1 MNQQVSEMN
10 QNEEGVDLGQVVDF
24 LSEHW
29 KKAAVGAV
37 AGAVIGVGG
46 WAVLAKYKAETV
58 LVNSIVSSSSSSS
71 SSSGSEVRAI
81 NFISWRVL
89 QKNLPILASQ
99 LESNWQAL
107 GDANWWQKNVIPTYS
122 LSKADTKDLAAI
134 SKDLQDSEGQ
144 TILSLTVNAT
154 GGTKEKALNRLD
166 EATRFIR
173 EGSVYLLLK
182 GQIIGYE
189 AKLLNSDAD
198 LQKKITDTEVELKF
212 LRDRA
217 HNLESLRQRFPQNVA
232 VGSQQ
237 IVDLKDSNA
246 KYMPISTQLVA
257 VNTDI
262 NNAEESLKRM
272 RDQQAQM
279 IVLGDYVA
287 QARTLLE
294 KETNGLKLSDGLL
307 QIETEMRKTANK
319 DDVNAQ
325 QILNDIRAQ
334 IVQVQARFT
343 KGLESGSASYVSRTR
358 PVLPMIGGVIGGA
371 FAGLVYALVFGL
383 LKKLKRRVRRVA

>member
-1 MNQQVSEMN
+1 MNQQLSENN
-10 QNEEGVDLGQVVDF
+10 QNNDEGVDLGQVVDF

-46 WAVLAKYKAETV
+46 WSTLSSYKAETV
-58 LVNSIVSSSSSSS
+58 LVNSVVSNSN
-71 SSSGSEVRAI
+71 SEQRAI

-89 QKNLPILASQ
+89 QKNLPILAAQ
-99 LESNWQAL
+99 FDTAWPALEDS
-107 GDANWWQKNVIPTYS
+107 NWWQKNVVPTYS
-122 LSKADTKDLAAI
+122 LSKADTKDLASI
-134 SKDLQDSEGQ
+134 SKELQDNEGQ
-144 TILSLTVNAT
+144 TILSLTVST
-154 GGTKEKALNRLD
+154 KGSTKEKAVARLD
-166 EATRFIR
+166 ETTRFIR

-198 LQKKITDTEVELKF
+198 LQKRVTDTEVELKF

-217 HNLESLRQRFPQNVA
+217 RNLESLRQRFPQNVA
-232 VGSQQ
+232 VASQQ

-246 KYMPISTQLVA
+246 KFMPISTQLVA

-272 RDQQAQM
+272 HEQQAQM
-279 IVLGDYVA
+279 KVLNEFVA
-287 QARTLLE
+287 QARPLLD
-294 KETNGLKLSDGLL
+294 KEANGLKLADGML
-307 QIETEMRKTANK
+307 QIESEMRKAAK
-319 DDVNAQ
+319 PDDIVTQ

-334 IVQVQARFT
+334 VVQVQARFT
-343 KGLESGSASYVSRTR
+343 KGLESGSAPYVSRPG
-358 PVLPMIGGVIGGA
+358 PVLPAVGGLFGGA
-371 FAGLVYALVFGL
+371 IAGLLYALSRRVL
-383 LKKLKRRVRRVA
+383 SKLKSRLPRSV

>member
-1 MNQQVSEMN
+1 MGDTMNQQILDNN
-10 QNEEGVDLGQVVDF
+10 QNGDEGIDLGQVVDF

-29 KKAAVGAV
+29 KKAVVGAV
-37 AGAVIGVGG
+37 VGALIGVAG
-46 WAVLAKYKAETV
+46 WSQLGSYKAETV
-58 LVNSIVSSSSSSS
+58 LVNSIVSN
-71 SSSGSEVRAI
+71 GSEQRAI
-81 NFISWRVL
+81 NFISWRLL

-99 LESNWQAL
+99 FEDNWSAL
-107 GDANWWQKNVIPTYS
+107 KEPSWWQKNVVPAYS

-144 TILSLTVNAT
+144 TILSLTVNAN
-154 GGTKEKALNRLD
+154 GSTKEKALSRLD

-189 AKLLNSDAD
+189 AKLLNGDAD
-198 LQKKITDTEVELKF
+198 LQKRITDAEVELRY

-217 HNLESLRQRFPQNVA
+217 RNLESLRQRFPQNVA

-279 IVLGDYVA
+279 IVLRDYVA
-287 QARTLLE
+287 KARPQLE
-294 KETNGLKLSDGLL
+294 KETNGLKLADGLL
-307 QIETEMRKTANK
+307 QIDSQMRKVADVK
-319 DDVNAQ
+319 DMNTLQ
-325 QILNDIRAQ
+325 TLNDIRAQ
-334 IVQVQARFT
+334 VVQVQARFT
-343 KGLESGSASYVSRTR
+343 KGLESGSSPYVTR
-358 PVLPMIGGVIGGA
+358 PGPMLPAAGGFLGGA
-371 FAGLVYALVFGL
+371 VVALLFVMARQLV
-383 LKKLKRRVRRVA
+383 LKRKLPATKAM

>member
-1 MNQQVSEMN
+1 MSEQVN
-10 QNEEGVDLGQVVDF
+10 VQPPVDDEQGIDLWQVVDF

-29 KKAAVGAV
+29 KKAALGAV

-46 WAVLAKYKAETV
+46 WSVLASYKAETI
-58 LVNSIVSSSSSSS
+58 LVNSVVSN
-71 SSSGSEVRAI
+71 SEQRAI
-81 NFISWRVL
+81 NFISWRLL

-99 LESNWQAL
+99 MDSGWSALESAS
-107 GDANWWQKNVIPTYS
+107 WWQKNVVPTYS

-144 TILSLTVNAT
+144 TILSLTVNAS
-154 GGTKEKALNRLD
+154 GSTKEKALSRLD

-189 AKLLNSDAD
+189 AKLLNGDAD
-198 LQKKITDTEVELKF
+198 LQKRITDTEVELKF

-217 HNLESLRQRFPQNVA
+217 RNLEGLRQRFPQNVA

-279 IVLGDYVA
+279 VVLREYVA
-287 QARTLLE
+287 QARPQLE
-294 KETNGLKLSDGLL
+294 KETNGLKLAEGLL
-307 QIETEMRKTANK
+307 QIESQMRKAADAGDMNT
-319 DDVNAQ
+319 Q

-334 IVQVQARFT
+334 VVQVQARFT
-343 KGLESGSASYVSRTR
+343 KGLESGSAPYVSRPG
-358 PVLPMIGGVIGGA
+358 PVLPAVGGLLGGA
-371 FAGLVYALVFGL
+371 IAALLYAMMRMMLA
-383 LKKLKRRVRRVA
+383 KLKTRVQRLA

>member
-1 MNQQVSEMN
+1 MNQQLSDNN
-10 QNEEGVDLGQVVDF
+10 QNPNEGVDLGQVVDF

-37 AGAVIGVGG
+37 AGAVIGVAG
-46 WAVLAKYKAETV
+46 WSVLASYKAETV
-58 LVNSIVSSSSSSS
+58 LVNSVVSNSNSN
-71 SSSGSEVRAI
+71 SEQRAI

-99 LESNWQAL
+99 KESGWSALESAS
-107 GDANWWQKNVIPTYS
+107 WWQKNVVPTYS
-122 LSKADTKDLAAI
+122 LSKADTKDLASI
-134 SKDLQDSEGQ
+134 SKELQDSEGQ
-144 TILSLTVNAT
+144 TILSLTVNAN
-154 GGTKEKALNRLD
+154 GSTKEKALGRLD
-166 EATRFIR
+166 EVTRFIR

-198 LQKKITDTEVELKF
+198 LQKRITDTEVELKF

-217 HNLESLRQRFPQNVA
+217 RNLESLRQRFPQNVA
-232 VGSQQ
+232 VASQQ

-246 KYMPISTQLVA
+246 KFMPISTQLVA

-272 RDQQAQM
+272 HEQQAQM
-279 IVLGDYVA
+279 KVLNEFVT
-287 QARTLLE
+287 QARSLLD
-294 KETNGLKLSDGLL
+294 KESNGLRLADGLL
-307 QIETEMRKTANK
+307 QIETEMRKAAKPEDIVT
-319 DDVNAQ
+319 Q

-334 IVQVQARFT
+334 VVQVQARFT
-343 KGLESGSASYVSRTR
+343 KGLESGSAPYVSRPG
-358 PVLPMIGGVIGGA
+358 PVLPAVGGLLGGA
-371 FAGLVYALVFGL
+371 FAGLLYAMTRMVLA
-383 LKKLKRRVRRVA
+383 KLKSRVRRLV

>member
-1 MNQQVSEMN
+1 MNQQLSDNN
-10 QNEEGVDLGQVVDF
+10 QNPNEGVDLGQVVDF

-37 AGAVIGVGG
+37 AGAVIGVAG
-46 WAVLAKYKAETV
+46 WSVLASYKAETV
-58 LVNSIVSSSSSSS
+58 LVNSVVSNSN
-71 SSSGSEVRAI
+71 SEQRAI

-99 LESNWQAL
+99 KESGWSALESAS
-107 GDANWWQKNVIPTYS
+107 WWQKNVVPTYS
-122 LSKADTKDLAAI
+122 LSKADTKDLASI
-134 SKDLQDSEGQ
+134 SKELQDSEGQ
-144 TILSLTVNAT
+144 TILSLTVNAN
-154 GGTKEKALNRLD
+154 GSTKEKALGRLD
-166 EATRFIR
+166 EVTRFIR

-198 LQKKITDTEVELKF
+198 LQKRITDTEVELKF

-217 HNLESLRQRFPQNVA
+217 RNLESLRQRFPQNVA
-232 VGSQQ
+232 VASQQ

-246 KYMPISTQLVA
+246 KFMPISTQLVA

-272 RDQQAQM
+272 HEQQAQM
-279 IVLGDYVA
+279 KVLNEFVT
-287 QARTLLE
+287 QARSLLD
-294 KETNGLKLSDGLL
+294 KESNGLRLADGLL
-307 QIETEMRKTANK
+307 QIETEMRKAAKPEDIVT
-319 DDVNAQ
+319 Q

-334 IVQVQARFT
+334 VVQVQARFT
-343 KGLESGSASYVSRTR
+343 KGLESGSAPYVSRPG
-358 PVLPMIGGVIGGA
+358 PVLPAVGGLLGGA
-371 FAGLVYALVFGL
+371 FAGLLYAMTRMVLA
-383 LKKLKRRVRRVA
+383 KLKSRVRRLV